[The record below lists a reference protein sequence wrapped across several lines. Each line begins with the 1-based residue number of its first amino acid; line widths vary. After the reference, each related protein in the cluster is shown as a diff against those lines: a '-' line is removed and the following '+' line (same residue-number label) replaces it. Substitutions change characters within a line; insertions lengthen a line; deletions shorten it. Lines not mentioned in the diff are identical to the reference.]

1 MSVFGYI
8 FLALET
14 EQLVAESE
22 QQTALHD
29 YAQSL
34 GLVIDEFLVEE
45 GTSLKRPF
53 KERTKGSRLADGC
66 TAGDVIITM
75 KAAWVL
81 CSAAEG
87 AGLLRTLRKKAI
99 ALYCMDL
106 GANITV
112 DEKRKLVVYRGCAE
126 IVGKLLSALSVC
138 ESSSHG
144 EAIRAAKENLKKQGK
159 YGGGPVPFGWE
170 VNKEKFLVEN
180 DAQQKIIQAMLSM
193 REERW
198 SYRDIAKKL
207 KSEFDIQL
215 SHAGVRRILDSDK
228 KNKEAR
234 KESLL
239 QAKNAD

>member
-1 MSVFGYI
+1 
-8 FLALET
+8 
-14 EQLVAESE
+14 
-22 QQTALHD
+22 
-29 YAQSL
+29 
-34 GLVIDEFLVEE
+34 
-45 GTSLKRPF
+45 
-53 KERTKGSRLADGC
+53 
-66 TAGDVIITM
+66 
-75 KAAWVL
+75 
-81 CSAAEG
+81 
-87 AGLLRTLRKKAI
+87 
-99 ALYCMDL
+99 
-106 GANITV
+106 
-112 DEKRKLVVYRGCAE
+112 
-126 IVGKLLSALSVC
+126 LSVC